1 MIRNYIII
9 ACAAMALSSC
19 TTVKNTASTE
29 AVDTKITSMTVADL
43 QVDKEKVSKTVK
55 WNWSPLT
62 SVSVAD
68 KKENAT
74 GELLLEKDA
83 DVLIEPQYVVN
94 HRGLFR
100 GGSVTVTGYPAKYYN
115 FRPMT
120 KEDAEMIATANGD
133 YVPGV
138 PVVVESTAKFS
149 PFAKKRKKRKASL
162 FDGDNGFSSTSF
174 IALTGGPTIDTRAE
188 YNVGMNLGLMFGHY
202 GKAWGYYVKA
212 SIVHAEYNDWNDDYI
227 FGSKNKTTGTFTLGA
242 IKTLGNHNNLFLG
255 VGVGGYFTEKDV
267 EVYEEGEYSGYYRTK
282 YKPISRFAIPVELGW
297 QWHNRKVNVMAGITA
312 TMPVESGYK
321 NYLLNPFVG
330 IGYNF

>member
-29 AVDTKITSMTVADL
+29 AVDTKIASMTVADL

-138 PVVVESTAKFS
+138 PMVVESTAKFS

-174 IALTGGPTIDTRAE
+174 IALTGGPTKETNDYFE
-188 YNVGMNLGLMFGHY
+188 VGFNLGLMYGHY
-202 GKAWGYYVKA
+202 GTKWGFYAKA
-212 SIVHAEYNDWNDDYI
+212 SIINADYKYADLEYGT
-227 FGSKNKTTGTFTLGA
+227 GSKNKTTGTFTIGA
-242 IKTLGNHNNLFLG
+242 IKTLGKHNNLFVG
-255 VGVGGYFTEKDV
+255 VGVGGYFAEKYV
-267 EVYEEGEYSGYYRTK
+267 EIDNGRYPEWK
-282 YKPISRFAIPVELGW
+282 WKAICKFALPVDLGW
-297 QWHNRKVNVMAGITA
+297 QWHSGNINAMLGITA
-312 TMPVESGYK
+312 NMPVTGGSDVK